1 MELEEIFAEIKNL
14 TTGIYYKQLK
24 ELVNS
29 ISEIPHKE
37 RNKYSIVCQENIFA
51 QCKKIADYFNI
62 KTIKPAYL
70 PDDILIFLYKEEFL
84 GGILSERKNKKNNRK
99 N

>member
-1 MELEEIFAEIKNL
+1 MDLEAIFAEINTL
-14 TTGIYYKQLK
+14 TVGIYYKQLK

-37 RNKYSIVCQENIFA
+37 RNKYLIVCQENIFA

-62 KTIKPAYL
+62 KTIKSAYL
-70 PDDILIFLYKEEFL
+70 PDDILMILFKQEFL
-84 GGILSERKNKKNNRK
+84 GRYFK
-99 N
+99 

>member
-1 MELEEIFAEIKNL
+1 MELEEIFVEIETL

-29 ISEIPHKE
+29 IIEIPHKE
-37 RNKYSIVCQENIFA
+37 RNKYSIVCQEKVYR

-62 KTIKPAYL
+62 KTIKLAYL
-70 PDDILIFLYKEEFL
+70 PDDILIFLFKQDFL
-84 GGILSERKNKKNNRK
+84 GRCFK
-99 N
+99 